1 MFTYVYSITALISHA
16 VLFAQLHF
24 TWQVRFEDIGGLED
38 AKRAIN
44 EAVILPLLM
53 PEFFVGLRSLGKFV
67 FGRFPGKDSMSAMIS
82 DPALHDHS
90 CRLGKK
96 HGLI

>member
-1 MFTYVYSITALISHA
+1 MFTYYIYFDSITALISHA
-16 VLFAQLHF
+16 VWFGQLRL

-53 PEFFVGLRSLGKFV
+53 PEFFVGLRSFGKFV
-67 FGRFPGKDSMSAMIS
+67 TWGLGYEKGRSFSILGGFPG
-82 DPALHDHS
+82 L
-90 CRLGKK
+90 
-96 HGLI
+96 

>member
-1 MFTYVYSITALISHA
+1 MSHA
-16 VLFAQLHF
+16 VWFGQLRL

-53 PEFFVGLRSLGKFV
+53 PEFFVGLRSFKRKFV
-67 FGRFPGKDSMSAMIS
+67 TWGLGDQKGRSFSI
-82 DPALHDHS
+82 
-90 CRLGKK
+90 LG
-96 HGLI
+96 GFR